1 MAKLLLRHPD
11 INDVNAKDKLQ
22 RIPLHYAVIYNH
34 VEVKNYSQ
42 IEVTQ
47 LRLHC
52 KNPEFVSK
60 FLKLSFHIYFVYDFR
75 YDL

>member
-11 INDVNAKDKLQ
+11 IDVNAADKLQ
-22 RIPLHYAVIYNH
+22 RKTPLYYAVIYNH